1 MEETLN
7 IANNR
12 RTLPTL
18 TNVFIIIGSIMVFI
32 FSIQL
37 MGAAFGN
44 LGAVMA
50 DSILKAT
57 SNPFIGL
64 FIGLLVTAIFQSSST
79 TTSLVVAAVAS
90 NSISLQS
97 AIPIVMGANIGTT
110 ITSTIV
116 SLGYITK
123 TTEFRKAISAG
134 VSHDIFNVLIV
145 LMLFPL
151 ELKYQLLSSIS
162 SDLSSLLKSGTTWE
176 GFNFG
181 SLLNIFNPATDF
193 IVGNFGSLI
202 TLLLSV
208 VLLFGT
214 VKVISKLLYNRLIGS
229 ARKSLEKLMF
239 DTKFKSFGWGLL
251 LTSIIQSS
259 SLTTSLIVPLVATGK
274 VQLRKAFQFIL
285 GANLGTTITAII
297 AALFKSEAAI
307 SLALAHFLFNFIGVT
322 IFLLIP
328 ALNQIPTY
336 LSDKL
341 GYFTLRNRIIGFSYI
356 LLTFFLL
363 PFSLIYFNDNSDL
376 EVQEPAPLKQLTQ
389 EKRLSD
395 S

>member
-18 TNVFIIIGSIMVFI
+18 TNVCIIFGSIMVFI

-37 MGAAFGN
+37 MGAAFGT
-44 LGAVMA
+44 LGAAMA
-50 DSILKAT
+50 DSILQAT

-145 LMLFPL
+145 LILFPL
-151 ELKYQLLSSIS
+151 ELKYQFLSSIS
-162 SDLSSLLKSGTTWE
+162 SDLSAFLKNGITQE
-176 GFNFG
+176 GLNLG
-181 SLLNIFNPATDF
+181 SLLNFFNPVTDF
-193 IVGNFGSLI
+193 ILNIFGSLI
-202 TLLLSV
+202 GLILAV
-208 VLLFGT
+208 VMLFGT

-229 ARKSLEKLMF
+229 AKKSLEKLMF

-307 SLALAHFLFNFIGVT
+307 SLALAHFLFNFIGVA

-341 GYFTLRNRIIGFSYI
+341 GYYTLRNRIIGFTYI
-356 LLTFFLL
+356 ILTFFLL
-363 PFSLIYFNDNSDL
+363 PFSLIYFSGDTEL
-376 EVQEPAPLKQLTQ
+376 EVREPIPVEQLTQ
-389 EKRLSD
+389 EKAQPE
-395 S
+395 

>member
-1 MEETLN
+1 MEDTLN
-7 IANNR
+7 IANNKKSS
-12 RTLPTL
+12 TTFINSMIIVGSVL
-18 TNVFIIIGSIMVFI
+18 VFM

-37 MGAAFGN
+37 MGNAFGA
-44 LGAVMA
+44 LGVTMA
-50 DSILKAT
+50 QSILAAT

-64 FIGLLVTAIFQSSST
+64 FIGLLVTAILQSSST

-97 AIPIVMGANIGTT
+97 AVPIVMGANIGTT

-116 SLGYITK
+116 SLGYITR

-134 VSHDIFNVLIV
+134 VSHDIFNVIVVLI
-145 LMLFPL
+145 LFPL
-151 ELKYQLLSSIS
+151 ELKYQFLSNIS
-162 SDLSSLLKSGTTWE
+162 SNIAGFLKDSPKLGGDE
-176 GFNFG
+176 LG
-181 SLLNIFNPATDF
+181 SILNIFSPF
-193 IVGNFGSLI
+193 SGWLLEWFGPLVSLA
-202 TLLLSV
+202 V
-208 VLLFGT
+208 AVFLLFAT

-229 ARKSLEKLMF
+229 AKKSMDNLMF
-239 DTKFKSFGWGLL
+239 GSKFKSFGWGLL

-274 VQLRKAFQFIL
+274 VQIRKAFQFIL

-307 SLALAHFLFNFIGVT
+307 SLALAHFLFNLIGVT

-328 ALNQIPTY
+328 TLNKLPTY
-336 LSDKL
+336 LSDRL
-341 GYFTLRNRIIGFSYI
+341 GFLTLKSRIIGFTYI

-363 PFSLIYFNDNSDL
+363 PFSLIYFS
-376 EVQEPAPLKQLTQ
+376 EPQQLTAQ
-389 EKRLSD
+389 DKIEEAERHLISD
-395 S
+395 